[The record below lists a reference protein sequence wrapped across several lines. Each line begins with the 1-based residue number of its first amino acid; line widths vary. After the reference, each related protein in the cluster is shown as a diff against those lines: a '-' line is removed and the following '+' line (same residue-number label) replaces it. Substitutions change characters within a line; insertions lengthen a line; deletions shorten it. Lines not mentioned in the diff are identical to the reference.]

1 MHLVRAR
8 KAMERELGEERFV
21 FDAFVSYTHRD
32 KDWVV
37 HQLLRKLEYDAKIRL
52 CLHQRYDEGK
62 NRSLYQVGKFQKKE
76 FLATLFNCRICSK
89 TLELHNTFVTL
100 CQIEHEINYRI
111 PCLANDSEA
120 INCNENIC
128 FHQK

>member
-21 FDAFVSYTHRD
+21 FDAFVSYTHHD

-52 CLHQRYDEGK
+52 CLHQRYEEGK
-62 NRSLYQVGKFQKKE
+62 TVVCTKFSSSTNKILETTLY
-76 FLATLFNCRICSK
+76 NCRISFK
-89 TLELHNTFVTL
+89 TLELIL
-100 CQIEHEINYRI
+100 CQGEHEINYRI
-111 PCLANDSEA
+111 PCLPNDPEA
-120 INCNENIC
+120 IIFNENYIS
-128 FHQK
+128 FHQEKR